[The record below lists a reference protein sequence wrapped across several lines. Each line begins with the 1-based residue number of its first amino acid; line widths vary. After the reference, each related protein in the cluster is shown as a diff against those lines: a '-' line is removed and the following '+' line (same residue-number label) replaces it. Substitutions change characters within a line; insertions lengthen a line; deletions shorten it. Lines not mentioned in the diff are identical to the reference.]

1 MVRIPKVRPPEKKKY
16 EEEMEALTN
25 TIKGKETQLVS
36 FGDNC
41 GLVSGTACIENRYSC
56 KKIALNILH
65 LMRIFKLVLL
75 SSCRRIYADGN
86 CVAFPFP
93 YY

>member
-1 MVRIPKVRPPEKKKY
+1 MYFSGISTTLSGSAVVRIPKVRPPEKKKY
-16 EEEMEALTN
+16 EEEMEVLTN

-56 KKIALNILH
+56 KK
-65 LMRIFKLVLL
+65 
-75 SSCRRIYADGN
+75 N
-86 CVAFPFP
+86 CT
-93 YY
+93 